1 MVVVVKIAIETA
13 GINPCATK
21 LSALCH
27 VAQGFSPAEQIFLD
41 SLIGIEIAI
50 GIEKIKRSSLAEYT
64 ETQRI
69 KLKLGRCEP
78 GKVGDRES
86 LSGADFLPI

>member
-21 LSALCH
+21 LSALFH
-27 VAQGFSPAEQIFLD
+27 AAQGFSPAEQIFLD
-41 SLIGIEIAI
+41 SLI

-69 KLKLGRCEP
+69 KLKSGRCEP

-86 LSGADFLPI
+86 LSGADCLPI